1 MKKIFIPLAILAL
14 ALGLGLST
22 TTSAQEKPGDQ
33 VTITGW
39 LTETECGAKGANAG
53 HVDCAKK
60 CVKEKG
66 AKWAIYNPEDK
77 SLWILTDQTKGPEML
92 GKQIKVKGTMDKAK
106 KEVKI
111 SEWNFV

>member
-1 MKKIFIPLAILAL
+1 MKGIFSQLLIVAL
-14 ALGLGLST
+14 ALGVS
-22 TTSAQEKPGDQ
+22 SMAWAQEKAGDQ

-39 LTETECGAKGANAG
+39 LTETECGAKGAKEG
-53 HVDCAKK
+53 HAECAQK

-92 GKQIKVKGTMDKAK
+92 GKKIMVKGTTDKTK
-106 KEVKI
+106 KEVKV